1 MISLLEDS
9 VNKFVRSL
17 LNIGLTAL
25 ELSDRATSE
34 MRDQVKD
41 RFDDLTDRVGDLSD
55 RTRRAVGLERSHTLQ
70 YALSFAA
77 GIGVGIGVGV
87 LLAPASGEETRNT
100 IAEKVQDTG
109 TRVRDRFSSSMGAT
123 GTETR

>member
-1 MISLLEDS
+1 

-41 RFDDLTDRVGDLSD
+41 RFEDLTDRVGDLSD
-55 RTRRAVGLERSHTLQ
+55 RTRRAVGLERSHRLQ
-70 YALSFAA
+70 YTLSFAA
-77 GIGVGIGVGV
+77 GVGVGIGIGV
-87 LLAPASGEETRNT
+87 LLAPTSGDEIRNT

-123 GTETR
+123 GTEPR

>member
-1 MISLLEDS
+1 

-25 ELSDRATSE
+25 ELSDRAASE

-55 RTRRAVGLERSHTLQ
+55 RTRRAVGLEQSHALQ
-70 YALSFAA
+70 YTLSFVA
-77 GIGVGIGVGV
+77 GVGVGIGVGM

-123 GTETR
+123 GTETG

>member
-1 MISLLEDS
+1 

-25 ELSDRATSE
+25 ELSDRAASE
-34 MRDQVKD
+34 IRDQVKD
-41 RFDDLTDRVGDLSD
+41 RVEDISDRVEDLSD
-55 RTRRAVGLERSHTLQ
+55 RTRRAVGLEQSHALQ
-70 YALSFAA
+70 YTLSFVA
-77 GIGVGIGVGV
+77 GVGVGIGVGM

-109 TRVRDRFSSSMGAT
+109 ERVRDRFSSSMGAT